1 MNASVH
7 DSAVLQRAAD
17 WQARLKAPDCSAA
30 DRDAFERWCAADP
43 AHIDAWLDIAALDEA
58 AAGLGQAPAIA
69 AAVRPARRGTVHA
82 RHRRRWRGGVSI
94 AAAAVLMLAIGLVGR
109 LHPFA
114 DVATAEYATAVGEQ
128 RALTLADGTQVHLDT
143 DTALGVRIDDA
154 RRVLEVRRGRVDLI
168 VAADARPLEVQAGRG
183 RLRDIGTRFQVER
196 RDPAV
201 TVAVLEG
208 AVGVRL
214 TDGTAAETTLAPG
227 QRVGYG
233 ERGPLARIESFDL
246 EHAEAWTRG
255 ELVFSDRRLDEVL
268 TEINRYTATP
278 LRLAD
283 PALGAVRISGVFRP
297 SDTASLLAAL
307 DAGWSLHA
315 RRTAEGT
322 IELTR

>member
-1 MNASVH
+1 MNASAH

-17 WQARLKAPDCSAA
+17 WHARLKAPDCSGA

-43 AHIDAWLDIAALDEA
+43 SHIELWLEIAELDEVA
-58 AAGLGQAPAIA
+58 AELGDTPAIA
-69 AAVRPARRGTVHA
+69 AAVRPARRGAVHA
-82 RHRRRWRGGVSI
+82 RHRGRWRSGVSI
-94 AAAAVLMLAIGLVGR
+94 AAAAVLMLAVGLIGW
-109 LHPFA
+109 LHPFGG
-114 DVATAEYATAVGEQ
+114 VAPAEYATAIGEQ

-143 DTALGVRIDDA
+143 DTALSVRIDDA
-154 RRVLEVRRGRVDLI
+154 QRVLEVRRGRVDLI
-168 VAADARPLEVQAGRG
+168 VAADARPFEVHAGRG

-196 RDPAV
+196 RDRQV
-201 TVAVLEG
+201 TVDVLEG

-214 TDGTAAETTLAPG
+214 SDGSGDETALAPG
-227 QRVGYG
+227 QRIGYG
-233 ERGPLARIESFDL
+233 DRGPLAQIESFDL

-255 ELVFSDRRLDEVL
+255 ELIFSDRRLDEVL
-268 TEINRYTATP
+268 AEINRYTATP

-297 SDTASLLAAL
+297 SDTDSLLAAL

-315 RRTAEGT
+315 RRAADGT

>member
-1 MNASVH
+1 MNTFAH
-7 DSAVLQRAAD
+7 DSAVLRHAAD

-43 AHIDAWLDIAALDEA
+43 AHIEVWLEVAALDEA
-58 AAGLGQAPAIA
+58 AAGLGETPAIA
-69 AAVRPARRGTVHA
+69 AAVRPARRGAVHA
-82 RHRRRWRGGVSI
+82 RHRGRWRSGVSV
-94 AAAAVLMLAIGLVGR
+94 AAAAVLMLAVGLIGW
-109 LHPFA
+109 LHPFGDA
-114 DVATAEYATAVGEQ
+114 ATAEFATAVGEQ

-143 DTALGVRIDDA
+143 DTALGFRIDDA
-154 RRVLEVRRGRVDLI
+154 QRVLEVRRGRVDLI
-168 VAADARPLEVQAGRG
+168 VAADARPFEVHAGRG

-196 RDPAV
+196 RDPQV

-214 TDGTAAETTLAPG
+214 TGDSAAETALVPG

-233 ERGPLARIESFDL
+233 DRGPLAEVESFDL
-246 EHAEAWTRG
+246 EQAEAWTRG

-297 SDTASLLAAL
+297 SDTDSLLAAL

-315 RRTAEGT
+315 RRTADGT

>member
-17 WQARLKAPDCSAA
+17 WQARLKAPDCSAT

-43 AHIDAWLDIAALDEA
+43 VHVDVWLDVAALDEA
-58 AAGLGQAPAIA
+58 AAGLGDTPAIA
-69 AAVRPARRGTVHA
+69 AAARPARRGTAHA
-82 RHRRRWRGGVSI
+82 QHRRRWRSGISV
-94 AAAAVLMLAIGLVGR
+94 AAAAVLMLAAGLIGWLD
-109 LHPFA
+109 PFA
-114 DVATAEYATAVGEQ
+114 GVATAEYATAIGEQ
-128 RALTLADGTQVHLDT
+128 RALTLADGTQVRLDT

-154 RRVLEVRRGRVDLI
+154 ERVLEVRRGRVDLT
-168 VAADARPLEVQAGRG
+168 VAADTRPFEVYAGRG
-183 RLRDIGTRFQVER
+183 RVRDIGTRFQVEH
-196 RDPAV
+196 RDLRV

-214 TDGTAAETTLAPG
+214 TDGTAGETALAPG

-233 ERGPLARIESFDL
+233 DSGPLAQVEPFDP

-255 ELVFSDRRLDEVL
+255 ELIFSDRRLDEVL

-283 PALGAVRISGVFRP
+283 PSLGAMRISGVFRP

-315 RRTAEGT
+315 RHTADGA
-322 IELTR
+322 IELAR